1 LARFT
6 NKQPT
11 VERDRDGQHGRCRAM
26 TRGALCSR
34 GIRAREGNDSSRGS
48 ATESESDATL
58 VDVKLEIREAIDTY
72 VAAWN
77 ETDPARRAAL
87 IERCCSDELRIV
99 APGMVVRG
107 RAELDALIAD
117 FHRRRPGDRGRL
129 SSELDVHGGVFRFAA
144 MIEGSTVAAPVE
156 MLDVGECDDHGR
168 IRLIFSFVGAAPP
181 GKSSE

>member
-1 LARFT
+1 LQSSKQAR
-6 NKQPT
+6 KSPPSCEQAT
-11 VERDRDGQHGRCRAM
+11 V
-26 TRGALCSR
+26 GAL
-34 GIRAREGNDSSRGS
+34 REG
-48 ATESESDATL
+48 DATL

-77 ETDPARRAAL
+77 EKDPVQRAAL

-107 RAELDALIAD
+107 RTELDALIVD
-117 FHRRRPGDRGRL
+117 FHRRRPGDRGYL

-181 GKSSE
+181 GKP